1 MDGGL
6 THLFGVKQMK
16 SVRENTTHNGVE
28 TGYGFMSVV
37 IEASKSRLSQVV
49 VLWSYAQFIDDL
61 ARKHDGICKVRTDHL

>member
-1 MDGGL
+1 M
-6 THLFGVKQMK
+6 HLLGVKQVESIGK
-16 SVRENTTHNGVE
+16 YTTHNGVE
-28 TGYGFMSVV
+28 TGYSFMSVV